1 MLLALLLAWLA
12 LLNEA
17 VTLSLME
24 QETEPAK
31 EEAEPRKEKTI
42 RVVLMDSSYE
52 SYYHPSVTVLTQG
65 ERKTYTPQSD
75 ALLEGPLILPEEE
88 EGICVESLQRQEGAP
103 VYQGT
108 LEIHKREQGLVLVNE
123 LPLEEYLKAVV
134 PSEMPSTYEK
144 EALMAQ
150 AVCARTYACKQMEE
164 RRMKEY
170 GGDVDDSVNFQ
181 VYGNIASRESTAQAV
196 ELTRGKVLCQDGML
210 IQAYYFSTSPGVT
223 STDEVWGATE
233 AASYLKSVTC
243 TFDQESPWSAWQ
255 VSIPWD
261 VLKER
266 AKNWLGE
273 DALGATE
280 AASYLKSVTCTF
292 DQESPWSAWQVS
304 IPWDVLKER
313 AKNWLGEDAL
323 KTLEITRKNQS
334 GAVTG
339 LRIAGENQEHTLQEE
354 YSIREFLSPKGI
366 SLTQKNGNTEEGGN
380 LLPSAYFT
388 MDVVPDTEVRIQG
401 KGYGHGVGMSQNA
414 ANEMALEGYSYEEI
428 LRYFFN
434 NVEICDY
441 DSALD

>member
-108 LEIHKREQGLVLVNE
+108 LEIHKSEQGLVLVNE

-164 RRMKEY
+164 GRMKEY

-243 TFDQESPWSAWQ
+243 A
-255 VSIPWD
+255 
-261 VLKER
+261 
-266 AKNWLGE
+266 
-273 DALGATE
+273 
-280 AASYLKSVTCTF
+280 F

-339 LRIAGENQEHTLQEE
+339 LRMAGENQEHTLQEE

-441 DSALD
+441 DSVLD